1 MEYVP
6 SDDCLSS
13 LKDIKRYIQMDEQGE
28 GKLVLEWLGDW
39 NVLETDVIPIFIHNA
54 KKLLSVARSD
64 REDSEWDRDIAL
76 KTAMLCVELFVFTT
90 WSMSSEA
97 EDVKSK
103 FIRILRSYKR
113 AFASSDVVSCLL
125 SVAVMYA
132 RKLVSTEKETM
143 LVKGI
148 LYVFRNILAI
158 PDPFVSPSSSGLSQI
173 ESHDTLIS
181 VLDKELAIDFFLTL
195 ASTTDHSR
203 FKDLRPTLLDIIYFI
218 FYRVP
223 VSALFERPQVWFEP
237 KGNETRQ
244 SRHNNFGGVYAV
256 STGEGTI
263 MPVFSAKEVLEPF
276 ANLFKKRSNVRKPR
290 GTDDGPVERQWRTVD
305 PSCIPIFRRIAAT
318 FIESCFNPFIGALF
332 EDLKTATTVVNE
344 ITPKLLYMCAYFVD
358 ISLANPEIELGCT
371 CVLAQ
376 THVFGQIMRNT
387 STYMELKR
395 WADLESAMYCIQQI
409 LFALGKMRGTKLDS
423 LSEYVLSN
431 LFYDGDALDLF
442 VKLCRV
448 YKPTINTRAFLEQVA
463 KLTETFLGI
472 LKAYAQSKAGLLV
485 KKRVKKRTQKK
496 KSDEK
501 IERSDSDANDSEPDQ
516 AMASG
521 DDADDE
527 EASDEN
533 NVSDDSGETEE
544 QLVERVFDV
553 GKYERAFAV
562 SDVVKAYSYLLAP
575 PSSMENV
582 YPMLY
587 RIAVTSQYPQLF
599 FKRDIM
605 LRLFVLFD
613 SQFTY
618 PHHTEVLDLA
628 SWIFRQYMTVITS
641 PSLRNEYKAEELKNK
656 LAVECMLTFL
666 KDSQLGTSVEPVIS
680 RHIIDLLASND
691 NEESDEV
698 AGFASKS
705 KQVDQD
711 MQSKTDS
718 DSAPAPPPVQ
728 PNGRDHDID
737 DIHDFDFD
745 LDIGDAFNG

>member
-501 IERSDSDANDSEPDQ
+501 IERGDSDANDSEPDQ

-533 NVSDDSGETEE
+533 NVSDDDGETEE